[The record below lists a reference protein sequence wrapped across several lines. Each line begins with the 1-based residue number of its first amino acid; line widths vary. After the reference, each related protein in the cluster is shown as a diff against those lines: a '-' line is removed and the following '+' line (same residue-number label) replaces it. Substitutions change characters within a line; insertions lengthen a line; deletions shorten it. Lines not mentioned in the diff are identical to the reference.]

1 MPEFIK
7 AHAREYLMVFAVM
20 LVVIQILLPTTLDV
34 LFDVALVGCVYL
46 GMRLGSKS
54 GL

>member
-1 MPEFIK
+1 MPEFLK

-46 GMRLGSKS
+46 GMQIGKKAT
-54 GL
+54 